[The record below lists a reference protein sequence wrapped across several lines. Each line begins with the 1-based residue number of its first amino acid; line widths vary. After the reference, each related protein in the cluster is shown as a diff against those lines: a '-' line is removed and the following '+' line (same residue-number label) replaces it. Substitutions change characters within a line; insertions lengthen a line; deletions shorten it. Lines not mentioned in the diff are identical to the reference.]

1 MEETVNKEIPGKSLA
16 NLIAWLSV
24 CVLSAAWGAGM
35 DADWQAC
42 WKQLGAFG
50 LASAVGLNAASR
62 VRATYKRRAEQV
74 ALASHLEERLSIF
87 ADEPEL
93 DPQLRSIVGRLLE
106 DVEADN
112 GDNDNDNRTG
122 FPVASGW
129 PVLVTPLTGNRGP
142 SRRATTTRAMLRNV
156 SRTGVGLLHSLALA
170 VGPARLTCR
179 LRDGQVVSLV
189 IEIRWCERQ
198 SDGRFA
204 SGGRF
209 LEVTTP
215 DPREL
220 AVHAQ
225 GLNAVEAPHEPCS
238 HDRVMTVGG

>member
-1 MEETVNKEIPGKSLA
+1 MDETINKEIPGKSLA

-35 DADWQAC
+35 DADWQAY

-62 VRATYKRRAEQV
+62 MRATYKRRAEQI
-74 ALASHLEERLSIF
+74 ALSSHLEERLSNF

-93 DPQLRSIVGRLLE
+93 DLQLRSIVGRLLE
-106 DVEADN
+106 DVEVCSDS
-112 GDNDNDNRTG
+112 DNDDRTR
-122 FPVASGW
+122 FPIASGW
-129 PVLVTPLTGNRGP
+129 PVLVTPLATKGVP
-142 SRRATTTRAMLRNV
+142 SRRATTTRAMLCNV

-179 LRDGQVVSLV
+179 LRDGQIVSLI

-209 LEVTTP
+209 LEVANP

-220 AVHAQ
+220 AIHAQ
-225 GLNAVEAPHEPCS
+225 GLIAVEAPHEPRASECA
-238 HDRVMTVGG
+238 MTVGG